1 MANNFDLD
9 IRNYCIKDIEKL
21 FGLQK
26 NVKYTASDI
35 ELKQMKG
42 LHTYTTYLLQE

>member
-35 ELKQMKG
+35 ELKKV
-42 LHTYTTYLLQE
+42 LL